1 MIKKIQ
7 IWHAILILYFIVL
20 LLRFDELVS
29 TIELIFVVF
38 QSLLSNP
45 GNISNIFSTNVVDQ
59 LFSFALF
66 LSGIFFVIS
75 FRKKL
80 DWLRKK
86 CSVTLLA
93 SIILSFIFLFAPI
106 LAPYSDNLQFNL
118 PTAKRLAPL
127 CSRYLVK
134 IIDEQSSESSKS
146 QSQKVEKSLFREN
159 VTPNYYLSET
169 PISNQSSIGG
179 VSTRVIFLLG
189 TDEYGR
195 DILSR
200 IIYATRYSLLIGIIA
215 ISITGLIGITLG
227 FISGYFG
234 KYVDI
239 LLNRIAEMFLAVPFI
254 FLVILC
260 VAFLGDSLL
269 TVIIVLGVAG
279 WMSLFKIVR
288 SEVLKLK
295 TRDHIVTSQM
305 VGMTLS
311 NQLIKEYLP
320 LLLPAVLT
328 NLTFQF
334 AYIIIAESSLS
345 FLGITGNYSH
355 SSLGGMIQQ
364 GFLNINEAWW
374 IILFPTIIITL
385 IFYTVYN
392 YANKLRNIGANQIG
406 FTTD

>member
-1 MIKKIQ
+1 M
-7 IWHAILILYFIVL
+7 LILYFIVL
-20 LLRFDELVS
+20 LLRFDELISTVKLVFMIFPLFVS
-29 TIELIFVVF
+29 QPENISSLFSSNVIDQLTSFAIFLMGIIFVI
-38 QSLLSNP
+38 
-45 GNISNIFSTNVVDQ
+45 G
-59 LFSFALF
+59 
-66 LSGIFFVIS
+66 
-75 FRKKL
+75 FRNKIA
-80 DWLRKK
+80 WLRKK
-86 CSVTLLA
+86 CSAALFANILL
-93 SIILSFIFLFAPI
+93 LFIFLFAPV

-127 CSRYLVK
+127 SSRYLVK
-134 IIDEQSSESSKS
+134 TIDEHSSEHKKT
-146 QSQKVEKSLFREN
+146 QYQKVEETLFREN
-159 VTPNYYLSET
+159 VTPDYYLSE
-169 PISNQSSIGG
+169 ISINNQNHIKS
-179 VSTRVIFLLG
+179 VSTRAIFLLG

-215 ISITGLIGITLG
+215 IFITGFIGITLG

-260 VAFLGDSLL
+260 VAFLGDSLS

-295 TRDHIVTSQM
+295 TRDHIVTSRM
-305 VGMTLS
+305 IGMTLL
-311 NQLIKEYLP
+311 NQLAKEFLP

-364 GFLNINEAWW
+364 GFLNLNEAWW
-374 IILFPTIIITL
+374 IILFPTLIITL

-392 YANKLRNIGANQIG
+392 YANKLRNMGNKQIS
-406 FTTD
+406 FTTN

>member
-7 IWHAILILYFIVL
+7 IWHAVLILYFIVL
-20 LLRFDELVS
+20 LLRFNELVS
-29 TIELIFVVF
+29 TIELIFVIF
-38 QSLLSNP
+38 QLLISHLD
-45 GNISNIFSTNVVDQ
+45 NIANIFSTNVVDQ
-59 LFSFALF
+59 LSSFAIF
-66 LSGIFFVIS
+66 LGGIIFVIS
-75 FRKKL
+75 FRKKI

-86 CSVTLLA
+86 CSLTLFT
-93 SIILSFIFLFAPI
+93 SNILMFIFLFAPI

-127 CSRYLVK
+127 SGRYLVK
-134 IIDEQSSESSKS
+134 IIDERSTESSKS
-146 QSQKVEKSLFREN
+146 QYQKVEETLFREN
-159 VTPNYYLSET
+159 VTPDYYLLET
-169 PISNQSSIGG
+169 PISNQSSIGS
-179 VSTRVIFLLG
+179 VSTSVIFLLG

-200 IIYATRYSLLIGIIA
+200 IIYATRYSLLIGVIA
-215 ISITGLIGITLG
+215 IFITGFIGITLG

-305 VGMTLS
+305 IGMTLS
-311 NQLIKEYLP
+311 NQLVKEFLP
-320 LLLPAVLT
+320 LLLPSVLT
-328 NLTFQF
+328 NLIFQF

-364 GFLNINEAWW
+364 GFLNLNEAWW
-374 IILFPTIIITL
+374 IILFPTLIITL

-392 YANKLRNIGANQIG
+392 YANKLRNIGTNQIS
-406 FTTD
+406 FTTN

>member
-7 IWHAILILYFIVL
+7 IWHAVLILYFIVL
-20 LLRFDELVS
+20 LLRFDELIS
-29 TIELIFVVF
+29 TIELVYKIFQLSVSQPENISSLFSANVIDQLTSFAIFLMGIIFVI
-38 QSLLSNP
+38 
-45 GNISNIFSTNVVDQ
+45 G
-59 LFSFALF
+59 
-66 LSGIFFVIS
+66 
-75 FRKKL
+75 FRNRIA
-80 DWLRKK
+80 WLRKK
-86 CSVTLLA
+86 SSITLFA
-93 SIILSFIFLFAPI
+93 TIILTFIFLYAPI

-118 PTAKRLAPL
+118 PTAKRLTPL
-127 CSRYLVK
+127 SGRYLVK
-134 IIDEQSSESSKS
+134 MIDEYSTRSSKS
-146 QSQKVEKSLFREN
+146 QYQKAEETLFREN
-159 VTPNYYLSET
+159 VTPDYYLSE
-169 PISNQSSIGG
+169 ILINNQSSIGSE
-179 VSTRVIFLLG
+179 STKVIFLLG

-215 ISITGLIGITLG
+215 IFITGLIGITLG

-234 KYVDI
+234 KYADI
-239 LLNRIAEMFLAVPFI
+239 LLNRIAEMFLAIPFI

-260 VAFLGDSLL
+260 VAFLGDSLS

-295 TRDHIVTSQM
+295 TRDHIVTSRM
-305 VGMTLS
+305 IGMTLL
-311 NQLIKEYLP
+311 NQLAKEFLP

-364 GFLNINEAWW
+364 GFLNLNEAWW
-374 IILFPTIIITL
+374 IILFPTLIITL

-392 YANKLRNIGANQIG
+392 YANKLRNMGTKQISY
-406 FTTD
+406 TMN